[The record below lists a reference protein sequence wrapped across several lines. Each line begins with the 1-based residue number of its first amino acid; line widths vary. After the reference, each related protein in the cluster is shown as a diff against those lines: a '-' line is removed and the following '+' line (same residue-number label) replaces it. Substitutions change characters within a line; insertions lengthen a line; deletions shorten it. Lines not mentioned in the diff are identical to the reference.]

1 MEGEGP
7 PDSTHKGREK
17 RESERALGLLGRS
30 VGRLYDRKWL
40 KMRLVAQDQIMVDLE
55 RQSEDLGL

>member
-7 PDSTHKGREK
+7 PDSTLKEERK
-17 RESERALGLLGRS
+17 ESERALGLLGRS

-40 KMRLVAQDQIMVDLE
+40 KMRLVAQDQIMVGFE
-55 RQSEDLGL
+55 SHSEDPGP